1 MNVSDYIE
9 NIVIIFLLAYV
20 FFNNLAASIL
30 LLPYLYL
37 SLKKASDNNRK
48 KRKVRLAVQFRD
60 GMQAVVAAIN
70 AGYSIENAFRE
81 SLNELEILY
90 GRKSGIYKE
99 FSKIV
104 RKIGM
109 NSNIEDVLD
118 NFATSSEVEEIICFA
133 EIFRYAKRNGG
144 DLYGIIRNTVNTIS
158 DKVEVKRD
166 IDTVTS
172 SKRFEQKIMNYVPV
186 GIILY
191 MRVTS
196 YDMFSKLYSSS
207 FGLMVMTVC
216 LVVYVLSKYLSDRII
231 QIEV

>member
-1 MNVSDYIE
+1 MNYVE
-9 NIVIIFLLAYV
+9 NTVMIFLLAYV
-20 FFNNLAASIL
+20 FFNSFVAAVL

-37 SLKKASDNNRK
+37 CLKKASGNNK
-48 KRKVRLAVQFRD
+48 NKNKFKLAIQFRD
-60 GMQAVVAAIN
+60 GMQAVVSAIN

-90 GRKSGIYKE
+90 GRKSCIYRE
-99 FSKIV
+99 FAKIV
-104 RKIGM
+104 RKVGM
-109 NSNIEDVLD
+109 NNNIEDVLD
-118 NFATSSEVEEIICFA
+118 NFAAASEVEEIICFA
-133 EIFRYAKRNGG
+133 DIFRYAKRNGG

-172 SKRFEQKIMNYVPV
+172 SKRFEQKIMNYVPI

-207 FGLMVMTVC
+207 VGLMVMTVC
-216 LVVYVLSKYLSDRII
+216 LIVYICSKFISDRII